1 MDAPKGAVFYCLKL
15 GGLPFC
21 HKSVMII
28 VERYCTQ
35 RRAKMTKWEI
45 KRDNETL
52 SWGTSEASFPNAKER
67 KMFRADGYKIYVD
80 GKLYKD

>member
-1 MDAPKGAVFYCLKL
+1 
-15 GGLPFC
+15 
-21 HKSVMII
+21 
-28 VERYCTQ
+28 
-35 RRAKMTKWEI
+35 MTKWEI

-67 KMFRADGYKIYVD
+67 KMFRTDGYKIYVD

>member
-1 MDAPKGAVFYCLKL
+1 
-15 GGLPFC
+15 
-21 HKSVMII
+21 
-28 VERYCTQ
+28 
-35 RRAKMTKWEI
+35 MTKWEI

-52 SWGTSEASFPNAKER
+52 SWGPEATFPDAKAR